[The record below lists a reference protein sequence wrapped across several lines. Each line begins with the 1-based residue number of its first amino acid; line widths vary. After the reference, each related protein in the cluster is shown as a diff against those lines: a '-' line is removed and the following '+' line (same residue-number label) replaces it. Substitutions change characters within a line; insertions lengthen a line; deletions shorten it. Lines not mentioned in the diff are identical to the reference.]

1 MISAALAIRF
11 QGFCVNAADRG
22 NKLRETGRN
31 MPVIQVDDGRNEL
44 GIENIRHG
52 LPRVFN
58 DLFADTGMHFAKGI
72 RPSVPLGTGQR
83 LSQDQ
88 VVALFVRQFDQ
99 IRLGQPVGSLYGV
112 MKLKLHILRCD
123 GPSPGTKDFAAF
135 PPPPFLL
142 FRHP

>member
-1 MISAALAIRF
+1 
-11 QGFCVNAADRG
+11 
-22 NKLRETGRN
+22 

-123 GPSPGTKDFAAF
+123 GPSPGTKVLQHFRRLRFCFFVTPDFSRPERDAEKLSQGN
-135 PPPPFLL
+135 P
-142 FRHP
+142 